1 MNDFDD
7 YNDEHDPHKKSHHN
21 EVYLIEGMIYVLVVA
36 IVLAILCSCT
46 IVSYEALPGQGTTVS
61 IWSLGSDKA
70 LTDFKAS
77 IDPKGARKLSI
88 GAFDEVQSEGL
99 KQVNQGLK
107 MMVEGA
113 VAGMK

>member
-46 IVSYEALPGQGTTVS
+46 IVRYDAQL
-61 IWSLGSDKA
+61 
-70 LTDFKAS
+70 
-77 IDPKGARKLSI
+77 
-88 GAFDEVQSEGL
+88 
-99 KQVNQGLK
+99 
-107 MMVEGA
+107 VEGA
-113 VAGMK
+113 VQGAVQGAK